1 MLIEDRQSRGEFLAL
16 MAAASATVAIAIDA
30 MLPAFATVREHFG
43 LGATA
48 ADAALIITVFIVGLG
63 AGTLVYGPFA
73 DRFGRK
79 PVFLAGLL
87 LYVVAGFATTFAPT
101 LPLLLV
107 GRFFWGLG
115 AAGPRVVSQAML
127 RDRYRGNELARA
139 MAIILTV
146 FLIVPTLAP
155 LLGQAAL
162 QLGSWRYTFAIGP
175 FFAVF
180 VAIWS
185 TRVTESLLPAMRQSL
200 DPASVA
206 RNMGEVLRTR
216 TALGNMLALM
226 FLTAAFLPYLAS
238 SERIY
243 NEVYGRGSQFFL
255 WFAASSVVMAGF
267 TLTTSRLVGRL
278 GTTRT
283 TIGVFTALV
292 LTAATFAI
300 ITLATA
306 GTPDF
311 AFFVIATTLAISL
324 TTALTPLLT
333 SRALEDVGHIA
344 GTAASTIGAVGFIG
358 GALLSPVVDRAI
370 DTTVTP
376 FAVGYLVFGVVAAGA
391 AAWAGT
397 SRAETKTSLVA

>member
-1 MLIEDRQSRGEFLAL
+1 MIEERQSRGEFLAL
-16 MAAASATVAIAIDA
+16 MAAGSATAAIAIDA
-30 MLPAFATVREHFG
+30 MLPAFAMVREHFG

-48 ADAALIITVFIVGLG
+48 ADAALIITVFILGLG
-63 AGTLVYGPFA
+63 VGQLVYGPFA

-79 PVFLAGLL
+79 PVFIAGLL

-107 GRFFWGLG
+107 GRFLWGLG

-175 FFAVF
+175 VFGVF
-180 VAIWS
+180 VAIWA
-185 TRVTESLLPAMRQSL
+185 TRVTESLEPSMRRSL
-200 DPASVA
+200 DPASVV
-206 RNMGEVLRTR
+206 RNIGEVLRTR

-226 FLTAAFLPYLAS
+226 LLTAAFLPYLGS
-238 SERIY
+238 SERLY
-243 NEVYGRGSQFFL
+243 TEVYGRGSQFFL

-267 TLTTSRLVGRL
+267 TLATSRLVGRL
-278 GTTRT
+278 GTTRMT
-283 TIGVFTALV
+283 MGVFTALV
-292 LTAATFAI
+292 LVATAFVI
-300 ITLATA
+300 VTLATA
-306 GTPDF
+306 GTPSF
-311 AFFVIATTLAISL
+311 AVFVVSTILLISL

-358 GALLSPVVDRAI
+358 GALLAPFVDRAI

-397 SRAETKTSLVA
+397 SQTTTEASLVA